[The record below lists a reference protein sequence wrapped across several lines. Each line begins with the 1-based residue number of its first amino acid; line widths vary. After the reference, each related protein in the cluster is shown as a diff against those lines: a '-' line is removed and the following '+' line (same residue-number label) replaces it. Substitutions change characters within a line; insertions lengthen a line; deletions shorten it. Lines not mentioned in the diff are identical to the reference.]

1 MPAVSLLSS
10 YYEPRIIEYMNHQRD
25 LFMDLQMTHFL
36 CIREK
41 RPSFFFG
48 SATSFFFFPLLCF
61 GCGARVAELFVD
73 SAVDALELAADLS
86 VLVVELA

>member
-1 MPAVSLLSS
+1 M
-10 YYEPRIIEYMNHQRD
+10 
-25 LFMDLQMTHFL
+25 
-36 CIREK
+36 REK

-61 GCGARVAELFVD
+61 AGGARVAELVVD

-86 VLVVELA
+86 VLVVELR